1 MSSPIAPIAQAIAEG
16 FKLIKTVLDTAEVRK
31 MKACIEAGEKYIF
44 VNEKQG
50 EYETLPDVKQDKYL
64 KHYRKRFFRFNQ

>member
-1 MSSPIAPIAQAIAEG
+1 MSSPVGPIAQAIAEG
-16 FKLIKTVLDTAEVRK
+16 FKLIKTVLDTAAVRK

-50 EYETLPDVKQDKYL
+50 EYETLPVEKQAKYL
-64 KHYRKRFFRFNQ
+64 KHFRKRFFNLNQ